1 MDFLLIGLQI
11 KNQFFLQKKNEIN
24 CDCIKEKL
32 NEKQLE
38 AVYDFFEIDD
48 FCNIDLQNLEFEI
61 SRYLSKNASIID
73 LL

>member
-1 MDFLLIGLQI
+1 M
-11 KNQFFLQKKNEIN
+11 
-24 CDCIKEKL
+24 

-38 AVYDFFEIDD
+38 AVYGFFEIDD

-73 LL
+73 FFLNIKADMKKNCIFNLDVPMMKKTQHFF